1 MASPT
6 GTGVFM
12 YDIAALVLAVFIIR
26 QTLFL
31 LGDAVE

>member
-12 YDIAALVLAVFIIR
+12 YDIAALVLTIFIIR
-26 QTLFL
+26 QSLFL
-31 LGDAVE
+31 MEDVFE

>member
-12 YDIAALVLAVFIIR
+12 YDIAAVVLAIFIIR

-31 LGDAVE
+31 MEDVLE